1 MRKDNLWRRALSPAV
16 FMAAAMALAILAA
29 ALRPAEERAPAAPAP
44 PPPPAAEEQP
54 PEEAR
59 PEVPQVSIEVNI
71 PATEMT
77 LYEGGNP
84 LFRRRIAIGS
94 GVYPTPEQ
102 ESAIRR
108 IEWNP
113 WWYPPPDAP
122 WARGAKP
129 EPPGPGNPLGL
140 VKMPLSDAIMFH
152 GTNKDWSVGHPASHG
167 CMRMHNREVTAIAWY
182 LQERFSEKA
191 DPALLEL
198 YRRNRGTTYPVTLTT
213 PVPVRLSYR
222 PVVARDDVIAFYP
235 DHYHRVAGRQKAAVV
250 MALLRGGYELSVFDD
265 AALARV
271 AKEWPSGREVPLS
284 ELLHNAPRTAFS
296 PAPGCD

>member
-1 MRKDNLWRRALSPAV
+1 MAV
-16 FMAAAMALAILAA
+16 AMALALLAA
-29 ALRPAEERAPAAPAP
+29 ALRPSGEP
-44 PPPPAAEEQP
+44 PPEQAVPPPSPPAAAAGAASG
-54 PEEAR
+54 EAAA
-59 PEVPQVSIEVNI
+59 PEVPLVSIEVNI

-84 LFRRRIAIGS
+84 LFRRKIAIGS

-102 ESAIRR
+102 ESAIKR

-122 WARGAKP
+122 WAKGAKP

-167 CMRMHNREVTAIAWY
+167 CMRMHNRDVTAIAWY
-182 LQERFSEKA
+182 LQERFSEKT

-198 YRRNRGTTYPVTLTT
+198 YRKNRGTTYPVVLATH
-213 PVPVRLSYR
+213 VPVRLSYR

-235 DHYHRVAGRQKAAVV
+235 DHYRRVAGKQKAAVIT
-250 MALLRGGYELSVFDD
+250 ALIRGGYELSVFDD
-265 AALARV
+265 AALANV
-271 AKEWPSGREVPLS
+271 AKEWPSGREVPLA
-284 ELLHNAPRTAFS
+284 ELLHGAPNRGLS
-296 PAPGCD
+296 VAPFCD

>member
-1 MRKDNLWRRALSPAV
+1 
-16 FMAAAMALAILAA
+16 MAAAMALAALAA
-29 ALRPAEERAPAAPAP
+29 ALRPAAPPPAGGAAPAP
-44 PPPPAAEEQP
+44 PPPAAADEAAPAKAAEPEFP
-54 PEEAR
+54 P
-59 PEVPQVSIEVNI
+59 VSIEVNI

-102 ESAIRR
+102 ESAIKR

-122 WARGAKP
+122 WAKGAKP

-167 CMRMHNREVTAIAWY
+167 CMRMHNRDVTAIAWY
-182 LQERFSEKA
+182 LQERFSEKR
-191 DPALLEL
+191 DPALLDL
-198 YRRNRGTTYPVTLTT
+198 YRKNRGTTYPVVLTM

-222 PVVARDDVIAFYP
+222 PVVARDDVVAFYP
-235 DHYHRVAGRQKAAVV
+235 DHYRRVAGKQKAAVIT
-250 MALLRGGYELSVFDD
+250 ALVRSGYELSVFDD
-265 AALARV
+265 AALASI
-271 AKEWPSGREVPLS
+271 AKEWPLNREVSLF
-284 ELLHNAPRTAFS
+284 ELLHGAPRRALS
-296 PAPGCD
+296 AAPACD